1 MSVVGFDVGNDTSC
15 VALARKRGIDVLMNK
30 ESKRETPSC
39 ISFGDKMR
47 FMGTDGAAK
56 ISMSPTHTVHQLK
69 RLIGK
74 MFADA
79 EVQADVAK
87 LPFSVT
93 AAPDGGIL
101 VNVLFCNERHSFTP
115 EQLMAMVLVDL
126 KKICEAEG
134 GIAVV
139 DCCISVPAFFTEQE
153 RYAVLAAASTAG
165 LNCLRLINETTATAI
180 AYGIYKTDLPETEP
194 INVVFVDIGHAH
206 TQVGGWPQ
214 PPAARTCAWAPAGR
228 AAVRRRARVRSGPR
242 RAAPP
247 RAAGTT
253 PSRPSPAQ
261 LTAQLTAQ
269 RRVRRA
275 GVGGVLQARG
285 AAGQEPRVGPELRR
299 PGPGRGAV

>member
-56 ISMSPTHTVHQLK
+56 ISMNPKNTVHQLK

-74 MFADA
+74 RWADP

-101 VNVLFCNERHSFTP
+101 VNVMFCNERQSFTP

-126 KKICEAEG
+126 KKIAEAEG
-134 GIAVV
+134 GIPVV
-139 DCCISVPAFFTEQE
+139 DCCISVPAFYTEQE
-153 RYAVLAAASTAG
+153 RYAMLAAASTAG

-180 AYGIYKTDLPETEP
+180 AYGIYKTDLPETDP
-194 INVVFVDIGHAH
+194 VNVVFVDIGHAA
-206 TQVGGWPQ
+206 TQV
-214 PPAARTCAWAPAGR
+214 
-228 AAVRRRARVRSGPR
+228 RRS

-247 RAAGTT
+247 
-253 PSRPSPAQ
+253 PAC
-261 LTAQLTAQ
+261 
-269 RRVRRA
+269 VP
-275 GVGGVLQARG
+275 GGVPALPAWPSLPATPAGG
-285 AAGQEPRVGPELRR
+285 A
-299 PGPGRGAV
+299 GPGRRTCLPRPGAQLRRRPAADSPPRPAPPLRRRCLSCPSSAAGWW